1 MNVMAQAT
9 NFDCQQNEIR
19 GQVMSEAAQAVYV
32 SDQVREVERLH
43 RDLLTDRFHQLPVRD
58 QLDRLAHRI
67 VEGHKAGDR
76 AVVPHISGWHPK
88 LVCRSADDIMNSEF
102 TLDDARQ
109 TIAREY
115 GFVDWSD
122 VEARGACPPD
132 PTFEIAVETLLSG
145 DVEALRC
152 LLSGDPS
159 LVRRRSDF
167 GHRST
172 LLHYV
177 GSNGVETYRQ
187 RVPMNL
193 VEITRLLIEA
203 GADVNATA
211 NMYGGGSTTL
221 GLLVTSDH
229 PAKAGI
235 TGDVRTLLE
244 AAGAKQG

>member
-1 MNVMAQAT
+1 
-9 NFDCQQNEIR
+9 
-19 GQVMSEAAQAVYV
+19 MSEAAHPVYV

-43 RDLLTDRFHQLPVRD
+43 SDLLTDAVRRLPVHD
-58 QLDRLAHRI
+58 QLDRQAHRI
-67 VEGHKAGDR
+67 VEAHHAGDR
-76 AVVPHISGWHPK
+76 AVVPHITCWHPA
-88 LVCRSADDIMNSEF
+88 LVCHSADEIMCSDF

-115 GFVDWSD
+115 GFADWSD
-122 VEARGACPPD
+122 VEKRGASPPD
-132 PTFEIAVETLLSG
+132 PDFEIAVDTLLSG
-145 DVEALRC
+145 DVEKLRG
-152 LLSGDPS
+152 LLASDPS
-159 LVRRRSDF
+159 LVHRKSSF

-193 VEITRLLIEA
+193 AEITRLLVEA

-211 NMYGGGSTTL
+211 DMYGGGSSAL

-229 PAKAGI
+229 PAKAGV
-235 TGDVRTLLE
+235 TDDVRKVLVD
-244 AAGAKQG
+244 AGAKED